1 MPIKV
6 NISLSAGG
14 RFKPVASH
22 TFHDKLITIGRDK
35 ECTLTLE
42 DTQKHVSRMHAEIE
56 ADQDSYWIKV
66 VSKVNPIAVNG
77 KKFSYGERVP
87 VVAGDQVSV
96 GLYKLEVMEA
106 EVAPTRAKAP
116 AARLPAPDVS
126 EEATLPPAPTAVP
139 APDPAAIQAR
149 PGAMANAPR
158 AMPPQADAR
167 KDADEEEDT
176 YVPPAMP
183 AAPAPSPA
191 SATPVRT
198 SLPDSAI
205 ADDEVTYIPPMWAKL
220 ASRTAS
226 LAPSA
231 GGHDASEDLTHVGRP
246 PPKAPE
252 VASPVPLAPPA
263 PSATASSAELD
274 FDLTDAFDEAAPAKP
289 VAAAPAAPAAR
300 AASPIV
306 RPPPQPQDVE
316 EGFSEDVT
324 YVRRPPPKPAQPAA
338 SPPKPSPVAKKPPPS
353 ADELAEEE
361 TQYRPA
367 VEPSRSPAPS
377 AKPAPGTGTEADRAV
392 AAFLEGA
399 GLSNLRVTDVEHF
412 MRESGVMVRAAVEGV
427 MMLLIAREEARRQMG
442 AEPSAGAN
450 DNPIKTMSNPDE
462 VIAFLFDPKRPVIA
476 DVDPVQAFSDACSD
490 LRAHQVALFEGMR
503 AAITTVLL
511 RLDPK
516 KLEREH
522 GANLGML
529 NITRKSKLWDLS
541 NAQHDLLAREIEE
554 NFSRVFGAEILAAYN
569 VQVRKTR
576 GG

>member
-56 ADQDSYWIKV
+56 PDQERYWIKV

-96 GLYKLEVMEA
+96 GLYKLEIMEA
-106 EVAPTRAKAP
+106 QVAPPRAKAP
-116 AARLPAPDVS
+116 VAARPSAADDS
-126 EEATLPPAPTAVP
+126 EESTLPPVTKAPPPDPTPKRESPTA
-139 APDPAAIQAR
+139 R
-149 PGAMANAPR
+149 LGALASVPR
-158 AMPPQADAR
+158 AAPPKAE
-167 KDADEEEDT
+167 KEKDEEEAT
-176 YVPPAMP
+176 YVPPAMA

-191 SATPVRT
+191 PSATPAVRT
-198 SLPDSAI
+198 PLPDSAI

-220 ASRTAS
+220 ASRTTS
-226 LAPSA
+226 LGPSA
-231 GGHDASEDLTHVGRP
+231 GGQDASEDLTHVGRP
-246 PPKAPE
+246 PAKAAE
-252 VASPVPLAPPA
+252 TAPPVA
-263 PSATASSAELD
+263 ASSESSVGLD
-274 FDLTDAFDEAAPAKP
+274 FDLSDAFDEPPAARPAP
-289 VAAAPAAPAAR
+289 PSPPAPAAR
-300 AASPIV
+300 AAAPIV
-306 RPPPQPQDVE
+306 QPPPPASEVE
-316 EGFSEDVT
+316 EGFSDDVT
-324 YVRRPPPKPAQPAA
+324 YVRRPPPKPAPAA
-338 SPPKPSPVAKKPPPS
+338 APLPKPPTASPKGPTAE
-353 ADELAEEE
+353 DLAEEE
-361 TQYRPA
+361 TQYRP
-367 VEPSRSPAPS
+367 VVQPSRSPAPA
-377 AKPAPGTGTEADRAV
+377 AKAAPATGTDAERAV

-399 GLSNLRVTDVEHF
+399 GLTNLQVTDAERF
-412 MRESGVMVRAAVEGV
+412 MRDSGVMVRAAVEGV
-427 MMLLIAREEARRQMG
+427 MMLLLAREEARRQMG
-442 AEPSAGAN
+442 ADPGAGAD

-490 LRAHQVALFEGMR
+490 LRAHQIALFEGMR
-503 AAITTVLL
+503 AAIMTALL

-522 GANLGML
+522 GSGLGML

-541 NAQHDLLAREIEE
+541 TAQHEQLAREIEDD
-554 NFSRVFGAEILAAYN
+554 FAKVFGAEILAAYN

>member
-35 ECTLTLE
+35 ECTLSLE

-116 AARLPAPDVS
+116 AAQPSAPDVS
-126 EEATLPPAPTAVP
+126 EEATFPPAPNAVP
-139 APDPAAIQAR
+139 APDPAPTR
-149 PGAMANAPR
+149 PGAMASAPR
-158 AMPPQADAR
+158 AMLPQIDAR

-183 AAPAPSPA
+183 GAPAPPTA
-191 SATPVRT
+191 SATPIRT
-198 SLPDSAI
+198 SLPDGAI

-231 GGHDASEDLTHVGRP
+231 DGHDASEDFTHVGRP

-252 VASPVPLAPPA
+252 VALPAPPA
-263 PSATASSAELD
+263 PSASSAPSVELD
-274 FDLTDAFDEAAPAKP
+274 FDLTDAFDEPAPAKP

-306 RPPPQPQDVE
+306 RPPPPQPQDVE

-353 ADELAEEE
+353 ADDLAEEE

-367 VEPSRSPAPS
+367 AEPSRSPAPS

-399 GLSNLRVTDVEHF
+399 GLSNLRVTDVERF

-476 DVDPVQAFSDACSD
+476 DVDPVQAFGDACSD

-503 AAITTVLL
+503 AAITTALL

-522 GANLGML
+522 GANLGLL

-554 NFSRVFGAEILAAYN
+554 DFSGVFGAEILAAYN

>member
-22 TFHDKLITIGRDK
+22 TFHDKLISIGRDK

-56 ADQDSYWIKV
+56 LDQGSYWIKV

-87 VVAGDQVSV
+87 VVAGDQVTV
-96 GLYKLEVMEA
+96 GLYKLEVLEA
-106 EVAPTRAKAP
+106 EVAPTQAMAP
-116 AARLPAPDVS
+116 AARPHASDVS
-126 EEATLPPAPTAVP
+126 EEATFPPAPNAAP
-139 APDPAAIQAR
+139 APDPAPAKAR
-149 PGAMANAPR
+149 PGAMANAQR
-158 AMPPQADAR
+158 AMPPQADAH
-167 KDADEEEDT
+167 KDAEDEEDT
-176 YVPPAMP
+176 YVPPVMP
-183 AAPAPSPA
+183 AAPAPSTA
-191 SATPVRT
+191 SAIPVRT

-220 ASRTAS
+220 ASRNAS

-246 PPKAPE
+246 PPKPPE
-252 VASPVPLAPPA
+252 VAPPVPAVSPAPPS
-263 PSATASSAELD
+263 PSANEPSVELD

-289 VAAAPAAPAAR
+289 VAVAPLEPASPAAI
-300 AASPIV
+300 PIV
-306 RPPPQPQDVE
+306 RPSPLPQEVE

-324 YVRRPPPKPAQPAA
+324 YVRRPPPKPAQPAI
-338 SPPKPSPVAKKPPPS
+338 PPAAKNPTPS
-353 ADELAEEE
+353 ADAPTEKA
-361 TQYRPA
+361 TQHRPA
-367 VEPSRSPAPS
+367 VEPSRSPAPA
-377 AKPAPGTGTEADRAV
+377 AKAATGAGSEADRAV

-399 GLSNLRVTDVEHF
+399 GLSGLRVTDVERF

-427 MMLLIAREEARRQMG
+427 MALLVAREEARRQMG

-450 DNPIKTMSNPDE
+450 DNPITTMSNPDE

-476 DVDPVQAFSDACSD
+476 DADPVQAFSDACSD

-503 AAITTVLL
+503 AAITTALL

-516 KLEREH
+516 RLEREH

-541 NAQHDLLAREIEE
+541 NAQHEQLAREIEE
-554 NFSRVFGAEILAAYN
+554 DIAGVFGAEILAAYN